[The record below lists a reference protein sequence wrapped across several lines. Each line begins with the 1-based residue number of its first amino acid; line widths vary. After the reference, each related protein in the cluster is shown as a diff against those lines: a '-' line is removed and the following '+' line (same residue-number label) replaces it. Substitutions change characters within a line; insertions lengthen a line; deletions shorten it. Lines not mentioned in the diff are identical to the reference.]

1 MYKLTDEVLQAYLS
15 ESREI
20 SVRATFN
27 NSVII
32 TGENIKS
39 YTITDSVGGTES
51 LSLGNACSK
60 RLEMSILVPPEL
72 TSIEAAK
79 VEVEIGIDVNGTM
92 SYTPLGVFYVDEV
105 TTNDN
110 YKTVDVTAYD
120 AMYKIEEVLGDK
132 YTCKL
137 SKAKVSALE
146 VIEDV
151 CNQVGVAFDEKE
163 DYQYYGYD
171 KADVGWV
178 QEVDFE
184 TLETQMS
191 CTYTP
196 TNNLV
201 YAEGFGLVITNDT
214 EMTEEDLAKLTVKVS
229 VTYFG
234 GTTKEFTPTISL
246 ANYDSS
252 GQLVASSTTIATAI
266 IETGIETTDT
276 FITKIVIYVDGFGNI
291 SGDLARG
298 FNGYCFKIG
307 TTLNLVN
314 EDMLFYGLSGTTVET
329 SARNMV
335 GYMAGVLG
343 CNAIINREGSLT
355 LKPFEQTNIKIP
367 LEQQFMNGVS
377 KTVEADLTIDYI
389 TTGAASEDNSS
400 SNVIIIGSGAFGLNF
415 ENPYLTPN
423 TSCSGITAQEA
434 VQNIFDKYQGTT
446 LIACTVSHR
455 GNPAIDCGDIVQ
467 IENEDGTYSN
477 LFVLNQTLSVTGGL
491 SADIDCGIKTTKSKD
506 FVAVPSSKKL
516 SYKLDD
522 FVQTYSDII
531 KAMTG
536 SQGGY
541 VKWVIDDNNKIRAI
555 AITESDIEVKW
566 DSTYNKVVAVNSSDQ
581 YARMWVWSYDGLGY
595 TSNGGNDYSVAI
607 NMAGKIYAN
616 LIVGVLGKYV
626 ELQAEKG
633 TIGGWTIEEQDLYK
647 DFTDG
652 STTYRAYIQGAV
664 SSQVSDAGET
674 WVFSTQTQNSSTSY
688 TGNFFVKAN
697 GNMLCQDLECQTI
710 TNHGDI
716 TNYGN
721 NIYNADWGN
730 DAKGFYTPILV
741 CGSSSGWTRGET
753 FNHTGTATMGQLYV
767 TGHFHLTCT
776 GDVPTTGAL
785 YVLDASGRVGT
796 STSSQKYKENI
807 TTEFEENLNPSN
819 LYDLPVV
826 QFNYKSEY
834 DDRDFIKGTQIGFIA
849 EEVEK
854 YYPQAAAKDKNG
866 TVQSWHDRIMIP
878 AMLKLIQDQKKQ
890 IDSLEERLSKLERSV
905 SNADN

>member
-1 MYKLTDEVLQAYLS
+1 MYKLTDEVLQAYSS

-27 NSVII
+27 NNIVI

-79 VEVEIGIDVNGTM
+79 VEVEVGIDINGTM
-92 SYTPLGVFYVDEV
+92 NYTPLGVFYVDEV

-120 AMYKIEEVLGDK
+120 AMYKIDETLGDK
-132 YTCKL
+132 YTCKC
-137 SKAKVSALE
+137 SNTRISALT
-146 VIEDV
+146 VIKDV
-151 CNQVGVAFDEKE
+151 CNQAGVAFDEKE
-163 DYQYYGYD
+163 DWQYYGYD
-171 KADVGWV
+171 RADVGWV

-201 YAEGFGLVITNDT
+201 YAEGFGIVITNDT
-214 EMTEEDLAKLTVKVS
+214 EITEEDLAKLTVKVS
-229 VTYFG
+229 VTYYG

-252 GQLVASSTTIATAI
+252 GQLIASSTTIATDV
-266 IETGIETTDT
+266 IETGISATGS
-276 FITKIVIYVDGFGNI
+276 FITEIAIYVDGFGNI

-298 FNGYCFKIG
+298 FYGYCFKMG

-329 SARNMV
+329 SARNMI

-343 CNAIINREGSLT
+343 CNAIINREGNLT

-415 ENPYLTPN
+415 ENPYLTPSV
-423 TSCSGITAQEA
+423 SCSVVTAQQA

-477 LFVLNQTLSVTGGL
+477 VFVLNQTLSVTGGL

-566 DSTYNKVVAVNSSDQ
+566 DSTYNKVVAVNSSDK

-616 LIVGVLGKYV
+616 LIVGQLGKYV

-647 DFTDG
+647 EFTDG
-652 STTYRAYIQGAV
+652 STTYKAYIQGTA
-664 SSQVSDAGET
+664 SSQVSDIGDT
-674 WVFSTQTQNSSTSY
+674 WVFSTQTQLSSGSY
-688 TGNFFVKAN
+688 SGKFYVT
-697 GNMLCQDLECQTI
+697 
-710 TNHGDI
+710 
-716 TNYGN
+716 
-721 NIYNADWGN
+721 
-730 DAKGFYTPILV
+730 AKGDVKCNRIYTHEYDDNHKLLHSLFLSVGGDPGIMSYNNSNCTLY
-741 CGSSSGWTRGET
+741 
-753 FNHTGTATMGQLYV
+753 HTGTAYMGQVVADGNLKTYGNLYLS
-767 TGHFHLTCT
+767 FAASSSLL
-776 GDVPTTGAL
+776 AL
-785 YVLDASGRVGT
+785 YVNTNGIVT
-796 STSSQKYKENI
+796 TSSSSSRYKENI
-807 TTEFEENLNPSN
+807 TTNIESQLDPTK
-819 LYDLPVV
+819 LYDLPVK
-826 QFNYKSEY
+826 QYNYKSEY
-834 DDRDFIKGTQIGFIA
+834 KENALVQGTQIGLIA
-849 EEVEK
+849 EDVDK
-854 YYPQAAAKDKNG
+854 FYPNACVYNETGQPE
-866 TVQSWHDRIMIP
+866 SWQDRIMIP

-890 IDSLEERLSKLERSV
+890 IDALEQRVTDLENKQEV
-905 SNADN
+905 I